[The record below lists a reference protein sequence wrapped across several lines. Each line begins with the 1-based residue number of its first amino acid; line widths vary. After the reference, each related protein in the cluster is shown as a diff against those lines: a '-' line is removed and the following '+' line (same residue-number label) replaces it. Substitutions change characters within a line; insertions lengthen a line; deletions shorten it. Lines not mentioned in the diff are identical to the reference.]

1 MTQHYVGTKIV
12 EAWKQEKDGQ
22 PGYAVKYSDGYI
34 SWSPQAQF
42 EAAYL
47 AIGHIGNLPGHIQR
61 MVAEHAELA
70 DRILKLDAFTK
81 TETFLALPELERTD
95 LFQQLAL
102 MSQYQTVLKARL
114 ERAQAQ

>member
-22 PGYAVKYSDGYI
+22 PGYAVKYSDGYV

-47 AIGHIGNLPGHIQR
+47 AIGHIGHLPGHIQR

-70 DRILKLDAFTK
+70 DRILKLDAFTNS
-81 TETFLALPELERTD
+81 EAFQALPELERT
-95 LFQQLAL
+95 AL
-102 MSQYQTVLKARL
+102 LEQGILMAKYRNKLKERL
-114 ERAQAQ
+114 DRAQAV